1 MADKLI
7 GHLPGIPS
15 DIFTSD
21 QPEVRRLQ
29 VDVSQTGFWAGREF
43 RAFKELTVGATPFVV
58 KIVVPNTIKGIIVHY
73 LALSCYQGGIQFR
86 AWRNGTEG
94 GVFTAETVFPNNLIP
109 DVAGYVGQV
118 TISSGGTL
126 TAPSIQS
133 DSVVAFANETGK
145 SNTTT
150 ATSITGE
157 RGLSPGTYYLE
168 FSRVPG
174 VTVDSLGVFQAIYE
188 ERRIKDPWVF
198 VP

>member
-7 GHLPGIPS
+7 GHLPGIPI
-15 DIFTSD
+15 DILTSE
-21 QPEVRRLQ
+21 QAEVRRLQ

-43 RAFKELTVGATPFVV
+43 RVFKELAIGATPFVARLT
-58 KIVVPNTIKGIIVHY
+58 IPSSIKGIIVHH
-73 LALSCYQGGIQFR
+73 LSLSCYQGGIHFK

-94 GVFTAETVFPNNLIP
+94 GSWTAETIFPNNLIP
-109 DVAGYVGQV
+109 DVSGYTGAV
-118 TISSGGTL
+118 TIDSGGTL
-126 TAPSIQS
+126 TSPTIQS

-168 FSRVPG
+168 FSRVTG
-174 VTVDSLGVFQAIYE
+174 VSVDGLGVFQAIYE

>member
-15 DIFTSD
+15 DILTSE
-21 QPEVRRLQ
+21 QAEVRRLQ

-43 RAFKELTVGATPFVV
+43 RIFKDLVIGATPFVAR
-58 KIVVPNTIKGIIVHY
+58 IVIPSSIKGIIVHH
-73 LALSCYQGGIQFR
+73 LSLSCYQGGIHLK
-86 AWRNGTEG
+86 AWRDGTPG
-94 GVFTAETVFPNNLIP
+94 GVWTAETVFPNNLIP
-109 DVAGYVGQV
+109 DVSGYTGV
-118 TISSGGTL
+118 TTVESGGTL
-126 TAPSIQS
+126 TGPTIQS

-168 FSRVPG
+168 FSRVTG
-174 VTVDSLGVFQAIYE
+174 VSVDGLGVFQAICE